1 VISVNRRRAAAIFS
15 LATTGVLLSLLA
27 APAAVAG
34 GSAEAFSRTLE
45 RLVSSGGIVGAQ
57 VLIGQRNRILIERN
71 LGRVS
76 PAEPRSVD
84 GEAMFCIGSTSKPL
98 VSTIVLGLVS
108 EGVLELDTPID
119 SVLPE
124 FGNLRLAGS
133 KKPVRAP
140 TLREL
145 LTHRGGIYSQTR
157 KLTPEQLRL
166 IRDFHLTL
174 EESVSGI
181 ARQPLIAVPGERYA
195 YSGAG
200 YCVIG
205 RVAEVATGKTFEQ
218 LLRERLARPL
228 EMKRTTYFPSPSDAN
243 VATGSALGS
252 GGKRADPA
260 TPHRLGSALKLT
272 LIGGSIYSTAR
283 DLARFSRMIINH
295 GRLGNVEVLP
305 EPMWRQMTSRQ
316 QPGHRLPNGMVSDY
330 ALGWTRLCA
339 AGDKRPTWLT
349 HGGALAASR
358 SRLLVNLKNGC
369 YAVVLY
375 SLGGNSAAARR
386 QTDQA
391 VARAITGLRDALQTL
406 KPHAPEAAGRR

>member
-27 APAAVAG
+27 APTAVAG

-84 GEAMFCIGSTSKPL
+84 GETMFCIGSTSKPL

-205 RVAEVATGKTFEQ
+205 R
-218 LLRERLARPL
+218 ERLARPL

-295 GRLGNVEVLP
+295 GRLGNVEVL
-305 EPMWRQMTSRQ
+305 
-316 QPGHRLPNGMVSDY
+316 
-330 ALGWTRLCA
+330 
-339 AGDKRPTWLT
+339 
-349 HGGALAASR
+349 
-358 SRLLVNLKNGC
+358 
-369 YAVVLY
+369 
-375 SLGGNSAAARR
+375 
-386 QTDQA
+386 
-391 VARAITGLRDALQTL
+391 
-406 KPHAPEAAGRR
+406 